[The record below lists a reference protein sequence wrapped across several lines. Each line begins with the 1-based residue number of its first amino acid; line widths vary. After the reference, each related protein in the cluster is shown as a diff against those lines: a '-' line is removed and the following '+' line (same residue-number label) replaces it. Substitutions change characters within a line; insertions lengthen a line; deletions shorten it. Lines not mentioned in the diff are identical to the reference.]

1 MKLIDYCRSEY
12 YEEFSHLLDW
22 AKDEVDSDDHGW
34 ILYMPEDE
42 KRRRAI
48 PINNIVRFDK
58 SGRWHG
64 GLMLSAFDGFF
75 VRMSRYGSEYLIAHY
90 MW

>member
-1 MKLIDYCRSEY
+1 MKLINYCRSEY
-12 YEEFSHLLDW
+12 YEEFAHLPDW
-22 AKDEVDSDDHGW
+22 AKDEVDRSEYGW

-48 PINNIVRFDK
+48 PINSVIRFDK
-58 SGRWHG
+58 PGRWHG
-64 GLMLSAFDGFF
+64 GLMLSAFDGLF
-75 VRMSRYGSEYLIAHY
+75 VRVSRCGSEYLVAHY